1 MKTIYGLLIIAIL
14 GLMAGCITQKKC
26 NERYPPRVIDSVA
39 YVERWH
45 DTTVYITDSA
55 GITAVLECDTAGI
68 VRIKAI
74 KDHYTGQFVKPTIII
89 RDNVLE
95 TKCIID
101 SGAVASRWL
110 ERNFTSFR
118 VIVQKENYLTSF
130 QHFLI
135 WLGPILLGLI
145 VIYVAIRLFL
155 K

>member
-1 MKTIYGLLIIAIL
+1 MKTIYVLLIVAIL
-14 GLMAGCITQKKC
+14 GLMTGCITQKKC
-26 NERYPPRVIDSVA
+26 NERYPPRVIDSVS

-45 DTTVYITDSA
+45 DTTIYINDSA

-74 KDHYTGQFVKPTIII
+74 KDHYSGQLIKPTVII
-89 RDNVLE
+89 RDNILQA
-95 TKCIID
+95 KCVID

-110 ERNFTSFR
+110 ERNFTSVR
-118 VIVQKENYLTSF
+118 VVVQRENYLTSF
-130 QHFLI
+130 QSFLI

-145 VIYVAIRLFL
+145 VIFVAIRLFL